1 MRQRVH
7 ELVDGARA
15 AIEANRRRID
25 DLNVYPVPDGDTG
38 TNLTLTVRA
47 IEEAL
52 HDDGPDD
59 RAGLAREV
67 SRAALMG
74 ARGNSGVILSQ
85 IIRGATESLAESDDL
100 ARAFRSASDAAYRAV
115 KKPVEGTMLTAIRS
129 MADAAEHGAD
139 LAGIIAR
146 GDDTVTQT
154 RELLPVLK
162 EAGVVDAGA
171 AGLVEIVRGIHAALT
186 GEAQASPPEHEETFG
201 LEAIHQELSRYRYC
215 TVFVVEGEGLDADE
229 LESKLEQL
237 GDSLL
242 VVGDSSALK
251 VHVHTDDPG
260 RALSLGIARG
270 AIEGVEIANMHAQ
283 TQQREERLLHSVPDE
298 QAACAVVAV
307 SAGAGNRAL
316 FESFGAV
323 VVEGGPTMNPSTA
336 DLVAAI
342 EHAPGLE
349 VILLPNNGNVIL
361 TAEHAAENASK
372 VARVVPTRSLQAGL
386 AALVAFDGSRVAD
399 ENVAALQ
406 EAADGV
412 ATGAVTIASRDV
424 QLNGVAVRKGKWLG
438 LAEGEPMAGGETF
451 DEVAQAVLEQLLH
464 EPRGVVTLLTGDEP
478 ATTRR
483 APGADPVRVSRARA
497 RRARGG
503 PAALSAPAGSRM
515 TPVRVILVEDND
527 TFRETL
533 ELLFGLRDEIDVVAS
548 VATGDEAPPVVRA
561 LRPDVV
567 LMDYRMP
574 GLNGA
579 EATRLVLEADPM
591 TRVVC
596 LTASVTAEEIAEVE
610 RAGAAAVVTKDGD
623 FDRLVEIVCEASRQ

>member
-52 HDDGPDD
+52 HEDGPDD

-146 GDDTVTQT
+146 GDDAVTQT

-171 AGLVEIVRGIHAALT
+171 AGLVEIVRGIQAALT
-186 GEAQASPPEHEETFG
+186 GEAQTPPLPPEHEETFG

-215 TVFVVEGEGLDADE
+215 TVFVVEGDGLDVDE
-229 LESKLEQL
+229 LESELEQL

-260 RALSLGIARG
+260 RALSLGVARG
-270 AIEGVEIANMHAQ
+270 AIAGVEIANMHEQ
-283 TQQREERLLHSVPDE
+283 TQQREERLLHSVPDD

-342 EHAPGLE
+342 ERAPALE
-349 VILLPNNGNVIL
+349 VIVLPNNGNVIL
-361 TAEHAAENASK
+361 TAEHAAENAAK
-372 VARVVPTRSLQAGL
+372 TARVVPTRSLQAGL
-386 AALVAFDGSRVAD
+386 AALVAFDGSQRAE
-399 ENVAALQ
+399 ENLPALQ

-438 LAEGEPMAGGETF
+438 LAEGEPVAGGETF
-451 DEVAQAVLEQLLH
+451 DEVARAVLEQLLR
-464 EPRGVVTLLTGDEP
+464 EPRGVVTLLTGDSPPPLDGLLDRIQSEHP
-478 ATTRR
+478 
-483 APGADPVRVSRARA
+483 
-497 RRARGG
+497 
-503 PAALSAPAGSRM
+503 
-515 TPVRVILVEDND
+515 E
-527 TFRETL
+527 L
-533 ELLFGLRDEIDVVAS
+533 ELDVHEGGQPHYQLLLA
-548 VATGDEAPPVVRA
+548 
-561 LRPDVV
+561 
-567 LMDYRMP
+567 
-574 GLNGA
+574 A
-579 EATRLVLEADPM
+579 E
-591 TRVVC
+591 
-596 LTASVTAEEIAEVE
+596 
-610 RAGAAAVVTKDGD
+610 
-623 FDRLVEIVCEASRQ
+623 